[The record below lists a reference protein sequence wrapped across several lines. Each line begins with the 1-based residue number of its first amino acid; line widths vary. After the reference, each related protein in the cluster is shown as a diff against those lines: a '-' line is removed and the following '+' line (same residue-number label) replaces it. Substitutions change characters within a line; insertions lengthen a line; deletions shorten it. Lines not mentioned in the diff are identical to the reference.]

1 MTAPDEREPGWVHRT
16 PVTVQFEDVDQYGIV
31 HHPRYLLF
39 MERGRVQ
46 LMRELGVGQG
56 MLDGQELG
64 LIVARADVRYLESA
78 RFLDELDVQQGCV
91 RAGASRIELAYRVV
105 RTRTAFGDGHETP
118 VCTATLT
125 LAFVDGTGRP
135 TRAPR
140 VVRDRLKAMGTP

>member
-1 MTAPDEREPGWVHRT
+1 MSDHAPGWIHRH

-46 LMRELGVGQG
+46 LMRELGIGSG
-56 MLDGQELG
+56 ALDGSELG
-64 LIVARADVRYLESA
+64 LIVARADVRYLRSG
-78 RFLDELDVQQGCV
+78 RFLDELIVEQGCA
-91 RAGASRIELAYRVV
+91 RAGASRIELVYRI
-105 RTRTAFGDGHETP
+105 TRGREALCE
-118 VCTATLT
+118 ATLT

-140 VVRDRLKAMGTP
+140 PVRDALSAMGTPT

>member
-1 MTAPDEREPGWVHRT
+1 M
-16 PVTVQFEDVDQYGIV
+16 DQYGIV

-39 MERGRVQ
+39 MERGRVR
-46 LMRELGVGQG
+46 LMREIGVGKG

-78 RFLDELDVQQGCV
+78 RFLDELEVQQGCV
-91 RAGASRIELAYRVV
+91 RAGASRIELAYRIV
-105 RTRTAFGDGHETP
+105 RRRSALSDDPQDTP

-140 VVRDRLKAMGTP
+140 TVRDHLKAMGTP